1 MLVGKSD
8 EKERTEYDKI
18 KLLNTEFSIIE
29 DERYALFMKKD
40 EKKYFELIFLKLVKY
55 EYVDEG
61 K

>member
-55 EYVDEG
+55 EYVDED